1 MKIEGQG
8 PAGPGRVYPVEEG
21 GRPEAR
27 GQVTKPEADRV
38 QVSAEARLRQ
48 ELFSRLKALPEIRT
62 ELVEAL
68 IRRRASGSYG
78 VDPEALA
85 AAIVEEL
92 GIQRR

>member
-1 MKIEGQG
+1 VPK
-8 PAGPGRVYPVEEG
+8 
-21 GRPEAR
+21 
-27 GQVTKPEADRV
+27 TEADEV

-48 ELFSRLKALPEIRT
+48 ELLARLKVLPEIRT

-68 IRRRASGSYG
+68 SRRLATGSYG
-78 VDPEALA
+78 VDPEELA